1 MKPKNAKELNASEQ
15 LPPPDLFRDFSPEEL
30 TLVESMS
37 TVKTFEKRRILYTP
51 GETGEA
57 LFLLRE
63 GAVQIYR
70 LSPEGRKLVIAH
82 LLPYAFFGEMSCIG
96 QGMYDAFAEA
106 TEDSLVITLNCADLE
121 RLLISKPQIALRI
134 LEAFGKRVIEAEQQL
149 EDIAFKGLVARI
161 ASLLLREAED
171 DEVKGMAHRD
181 IAERLGVYRETA
193 TNGLNELKAAGII
206 VIGRKRIS
214 ITDRERLR
222 QIAGE

>member
-1 MKPKNAKELNASEQ
+1 MKPKRENRSAASDQ
-15 LPPPDLFRDFSPEEL
+15 LPPPDLFRDFTPEEMV
-30 TLVESMS
+30 LVESMTTMQS
-37 TVKTFEKRRILYTP
+37 FAKRRILYTP

-57 LFLLRE
+57 LFLLRK

-82 LLPYAFFGEMSCIG
+82 LLPYSFFGEMSCIG

-106 TEDSLVITLNCADLE
+106 TEDSLVITMNCADLE
-121 RLLISKPQIALRI
+121 RLLMSKPQVALRI

-171 DEVKGMAHRD
+171 DEVKGLAHRD

-193 TNGLNELKAAGII
+193 TNGLNELKASGII
-206 VIGRKRIS
+206 TIGRKRIS
-214 ITDRERLR
+214 ITDRERLKS
-222 QIAGE
+222 IAGE